1 MCEYNYNIVIHH
13 KIQYGHCH
21 HSTIHVAL
29 IKTSYISIPK
39 LYISLKVLPNLNHN
53 VPYENTYNNMIS
65 FLSIPK
71 LYISLNVLPNLNL
84 NIPYENTY
92 NANQKMTL
100 SYASNVVDRMGSI
113 FVKKRVFYVLGL
125 PFFTFSH
132 ILRI

>member
-1 MCEYNYNIVIHH
+1 
-13 KIQYGHCH
+13 
-21 HSTIHVAL
+21 
-29 IKTSYISIPK
+29 
-39 LYISLKVLPNLNHN
+39 
-53 VPYENTYNNMIS
+53 MIS